1 MSTLLHDPETNRLGK
16 ADAKPPHVMLE
27 EFVDFEMLDATDPV
41 PANIVNSQDQAGKT
55 IALSMYL
62 NDRWGDCTCAGV
74 GNVLRI
80 DSDGKLQISNQA
92 VETGYV
98 AVTGLE
104 GAAFNPA
111 TGANDNGCAELD
123 VLDYWVKTGF
133 AGNRLLGHA
142 GVSVKNIAQIRR
154 ALHLTGPLYPGFQLS
169 TDQQSQSIWK
179 PGPAAAGS
187 WGGHCPPLVDWYTQ
201 IPQGLVIG
209 GVPIPASLGQ
219 ILAFAT
225 WGALKPGT
233 EPYIPFACDEVH
245 ALITDVWLARNAGN
259 PAINMAALKTYLAG
273 RIHEA

>member
-1 MSTLLHDPETNRLGK
+1 MTTLLHDPETNRLGK

-41 PANIVNSQDQAGKT
+41 PANIVNSTDQAGQM

-62 NDRWGDCTCAGV
+62 NDRQGDCTCAGA
-74 GNVLRI
+74 GNILRI
-80 DSDGKLQISNQA
+80 DSDGALQITNGD
-92 VETGYV
+92 VEIGYI
-98 AVTGLE
+98 AVTGEE

-111 TGANDNGCAELD
+111 TGQNDNGCAELD

-133 AGNRLLGHA
+133 GGNRLLGHA
-142 GVSVKNIAQIRR
+142 GVRVSNIAQIRR

-169 TDQQSQSIWK
+169 TDQQTQPIWA
-179 PGPAAAGS
+179 PGAAAPGS

-201 IPQGLVIG
+201 IPLGLHIG
-209 GVPIPASLGQ
+209 GVPIAPNLGQ

-245 ALITDVWLARNAGN
+245 ALITDVWLKRNEGN
-259 PAINMAALKTYLAG
+259 PAINLVALKAYLAG
-273 RIHEA
+273 RIHES